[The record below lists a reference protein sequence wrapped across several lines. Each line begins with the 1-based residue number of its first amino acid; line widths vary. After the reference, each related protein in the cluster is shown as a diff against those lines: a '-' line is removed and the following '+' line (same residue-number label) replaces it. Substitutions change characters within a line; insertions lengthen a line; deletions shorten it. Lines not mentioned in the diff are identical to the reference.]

1 MPEKKRTFEESL
13 NRVEEIVRLLEKG
26 DIALQ
31 ESLSLFEEGSA
42 LLADCDQMLD
52 SAEQRVML
60 LQKGENGEMEE
71 VPFE

>member
-60 LQKGENGEMEE
+60 LQKGENGETEE